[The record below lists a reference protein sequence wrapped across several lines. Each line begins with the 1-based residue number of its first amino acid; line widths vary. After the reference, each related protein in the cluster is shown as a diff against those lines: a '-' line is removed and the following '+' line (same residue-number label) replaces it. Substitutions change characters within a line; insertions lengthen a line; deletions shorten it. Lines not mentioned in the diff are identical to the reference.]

1 MRVPGIAAARLF
13 TRAGICRAENLPGH
27 DSPGGSFF
35 SPHPAVIAHK
45 ADAARDAGVCVNG

>member
-1 MRVPGIAAARLF
+1 MRVPGIAAARLPV
-13 TRAGICRAENLPGH
+13 RVSAGQKICAVTT
-27 DSPGGSFF
+27 SPGGLLF